1 MKNNVPGKDIENSL
15 NLPAKAYWDKLAA
28 SPDFKF
34 TFDHERPIPLFA
46 VFIEDL
52 KKVNTK
58 VYGKKRKLSEFK
70 GYLIGSGSIFT
81 GGISLGILGLALF
94 PVSPMIAFGLIPL
107 GLMGLVAGVPLSFYD
122 KEVTTNY
129 AWKVLRP
136 KYAEA
141 VKEWLLAN
149 NLKDLAEHPD
159 FDTLLSS
166 CKGTFK
172 ITKDVSYE
180 VTNNNKFI
188 YIEKVVREDI
198 EVPANLEEPTVFF
211 ALPSAESVKKKAL
224 TADVTAL
231 LNEDTT
237 QEEIDTSA
245 LAHSILEADEDAEE
259 LEAPKV

>member
-1 MKNNVPGKDIENSL
+1 MKNNAPGKDIDNSL

-34 TFDHERPIPLFA
+34 TFDHERPIPLFD

-58 VYGKKRKLSEFK
+58 VYGKKRKFSEFK
-70 GYLIGSGSIFT
+70 GYLIGSSSVST
-81 GGISLGILGLALF
+81 GGIGLGILGLALF
-94 PVSPMIAFGLIPL
+94 PVAPMVTFGLIPL
-107 GLMGLVAGVPLSFYD
+107 GLMGLVAGVPLLFYD
-122 KEVTTNY
+122 KGVTSTY
-129 AWKVLRP
+129 AWKMLRP

-141 VKEWLLAN
+141 VKEWLLTN

-159 FDTLLSS
+159 FDTLLST

-180 VTNNNKFI
+180 VTNDKKFI
-188 YIEKVVREDI
+188 YIEKVIREDI
-198 EVPANLEEPTVFF
+198 EVPANLEEPTTFF

-224 TADVTAL
+224 TADITAL
-231 LNEDTT
+231 LDEDAT
-237 QEEIDTSA
+237 QEELDTSA
-245 LAHSILEADEDAEE
+245 LAHSILEADEEAEE
-259 LEAPKV
+259 LEVPKA